1 MQMGASGGLNCVFM
15 AWESWRSN
23 IRISDLDWTLSYLR
37 SVRDRVL
44 ALPLP
49 AARVHPREDG
59 DGHDDPADPGGHVR
73 GGQAEHA
80 QSQLRVGFRNEIKTS
95 RNWN

>member
-1 MQMGASGGLNCVFM
+1 MSPLKP
-15 AWESWRSN
+15 S
-23 IRISDLDWTLSYLR
+23 LSFLR

-80 QSQLRVGFRNEIKTS
+80 QSQLRVGSRNEIKHRETEIKICK
-95 RNWN
+95 NHNEITTGLTK